1 MNNVVLGKQVR
12 AVWIEHYKKLQ
23 KLRKI
28 SQNLNSLFHR
38 KHRRTQGGGFRG
50 QNPFLKNDV

>member
-1 MNNVVLGKQVR
+1 MWRSASRSERFGLK
-12 AVWIEHYKKLQ
+12 HYKKLQ

-38 KHRRTQGGGFRG
+38 KGRKLIENQFVSPQAVIEQG
-50 QNPFLKNDV
+50 